1 MLAEGWDAD
10 NQTKVWFFVKIK
22 YYAAEQKLI
31 LESQK
36 SALSFGMQVNMD

>member
-10 NQTKVWFFVKIK
+10 NQTNVWFFIIK
-22 YYAAEQKLI
+22 KDYAAEQKLI

-36 SALSFGMQVNMD
+36 SVLSCGMQVNMA